1 MAQQTVYPNG
11 TADVTVPYGSKI
23 AIACYGSDQCQIFYG
38 TGPNNF
44 PQTFYLQQTLAS
56 AEVTLGTFATVQ
68 DVRIE
73 AGAGEVYYNV
83 GASPTIS
90 KPTGVV
96 EASTDPMAINGLDST
111 TGNGGAISLTSGS
124 AVADDVSGAVTIGS
138 YAGGAS
144 AAATAGGASGD
155 VILQSGAGGAN
166 TGGATGEAGG
176 AGGDLTLRT
185 GAGGATNS
193 TGAHDGGAGGDVAL
207 TAGSGG
213 NASAGTGDGGAG
225 GTVTIT
231 AGTGGTSAGGT
242 AGADGV
248 IVTKSILL
256 VNQGTPAA
264 KTTSA
269 TLTAAEILT
278 GIITLNQG
286 GGAATAQQLPL
297 ATAMDTA
304 LPDSAAGDSFDFS
317 VINISTNAAE
327 DGSVTTNTGW
337 TLVGNMDVAS
347 NAAATDKSAG
357 RFRARKTGAGAWSLY
372 RLS

>member
-11 TADVTVPYGSKI
+11 TADVTVPQGQYI
-23 AIACYGSDQCQIFYG
+23 AIANYGSDPCQIYYG

-44 PQTFYLQQTLAS
+44 PQVFYLQQTLSS

-90 KPTGVV
+90 NPAGVI
-96 EASTDPMAINGLDST
+96 EASTDPFEINGLDST
-111 TGNGGAISLTSGS
+111 SGNGGTVTITSGT
-124 AVADDVSGAVTIGS
+124 AVADDVSGDVTIASG
-138 YAGGAS
+138 AGAAS
-144 AAATAGGASGD
+144 AAATAGGASGA
-155 VILQSGAGGAN
+155 VTVQSGAGGAN
-166 TGGATGEAGG
+166 TGGATGEEGG
-176 AGGDLTLRT
+176 AGGDLTVRT

-193 TGAHDGGAGGDVAL
+193 TGAHDGGAGGDLAL
-207 TAGSGG
+207 TAGNGG

-231 AGTGGTSAGGT
+231 AGTGGTSAGGS

-248 IVTKSILL
+248 IVTKSIML
-256 VNQGTPAA
+256 VNQGAPAA

-269 TLTAAEILT
+269 TLTAAEVLT

-286 GGAATAQQLPL
+286 GGATTAQQLPL
-297 ATAMDTA
+297 ATAMDAA
-304 LPDSAAGDSFDFS
+304 LPDSVAGDSFDFS

-347 NAAATDKSAG
+347 NAAAGDKSAG